1 VFGLIDCNS
10 FYCSCEQIFRPDL
23 RGKPV
28 VVLSNNDGCI
38 VARSKE
44 AKALGIPD
52 LEPYFKLEPLL
63 KKHGV
68 HVFSSNYALY
78 GDISARVVDTIR
90 QFASDVEVYSCDESF
105 VRPIDGLFGNYQE
118 YGQQIKKAIWKQVRI
133 PVGVGIAQTKT
144 LAKLANKA
152 AKKIP
157 KLNHVC
163 VLEREDQREWLLQK
177 AATKDVWGVGSR
189 TSKRLADMGIHTA
202 WDLAN
207 ANTKHL
213 RTQFNVT
220 LERTVE
226 ELNGVSCMELEE
238 QPSPKKQ
245 IYCTRSFGE
254 KQSELEPIKQAVAL
268 YASRAGEK
276 LRKQNCLA
284 TNMLVFLQTSP
295 FGENHY
301 SKSATIKLPYPTDDT
316 RVLIAY
322 ATFAIS
328 QLFRKGYQFQK
339 AGVGLIDIT
348 DKTNIQVDLFTPV
361 QSVKSD
367 KLMSLIDQVNSS
379 FGRGTLFCA
388 AEGAQKKW
396 GMKQE
401 RKSASF
407 TVLWKELPLAQC
419 I

>member
-1 VFGLIDCNS
+1 MFGLIDCNS
-10 FYCSCEQIFRPDL
+10 FYASCEQIFRPDL

-52 LEPYFKLEPLL
+52 LEPYFKLAPLL

-78 GDISARVVDTIR
+78 GDISARVVETIR
-90 QFASDVEVYSCDESF
+90 QYACDIEVYSIDESF

-118 YGQQIKKAIWKQVRI
+118 YGQHIKRAIWKQVRI
-133 PVGVGIAQTKT
+133 PVGVGIAPTKT

-163 VLEREDQREWLLQK
+163 VLEREDQREWLLRK
-177 AATKDVWGVGSR
+177 ASTKDVWGVGSR
-189 TSKRLADMGIHTA
+189 IAKRLAQMGINTA
-202 WDLAN
+202 WDLAR
-207 ANTKHL
+207 ADTAHI
-213 RTQFNVT
+213 RAQFSVV
-220 LERTVE
+220 LERTVK
-226 ELNGVSCMELEE
+226 ELNGISCLDLEE
-238 QPSPKKQ
+238 QPQPKKQ
-245 IYCTRSFGE
+245 IFSTRSFGE
-254 KQSELEPIKQAVAL
+254 KQTELEPIKQAVAL

-284 TNMLVFLQTSP
+284 KNMLVFLQTSP
-295 FGENHY
+295 FGENYY

-328 QLFRKGYQFQK
+328 QLYKKGYQFQK
-339 AGVGLIDIT
+339 AGVGLIDIQ
-348 DKTNIQVDLFTPV
+348 DKKYLQDDLFAPA
-361 QSVKSD
+361 QSHRTEA
-367 KLMSLIDQVNSS
+367 LMSIIDKVNS
-379 FGRGTLFCA
+379 FYGRGTLFCA
-388 AEGAQKKW
+388 AEGTQQKWK
-396 GMKQE
+396 MKQTS
-401 RKSASF
+401 KSPLFTAS
-407 TVLWKELPLAQC
+407 WNELPHAIC
-419 I
+419 T

>member
-1 VFGLIDCNS
+1 MFGLIDCNS

-44 AKALGIPD
+44 AKTLGIPD

-78 GDISARVVDTIR
+78 GDISARVVETIR
-90 QFASDVEVYSCDESF
+90 QYACDVEVYSIDESF

-133 PVGVGIAQTKT
+133 PVGVGIAPTKT

-163 VLEREDQREWLLQK
+163 VLEREDQREWLLRK

-189 TSKRLADMGIHTA
+189 IAKRLAEMGIHSA
-202 WDLAN
+202 WDLA
-207 ANTKHL
+207 AADTTHI
-213 RTQFNVT
+213 RTQFNVV
-220 LERTVE
+220 LERTVK
-226 ELNGVSCMELEE
+226 ELNGISCLELEE
-238 QPSPKKQ
+238 QPQPKKQ
-245 IYCTRSFGE
+245 IFSTRSFGE
-254 KQSELEPIKQAVAL
+254 KQTELDPIKQAIAL

-276 LRKQNCLA
+276 LRQQNCLA

-301 SKSATIKLPYPTDDT
+301 SKSATIKLPHPTDDT
-316 RVLIAY
+316 RVLISY

-328 QLFRKGYQFQK
+328 QLYKKGYRFQK
-339 AGVGLIDIT
+339 AGVGLIDIHE
-348 DKTNIQVDLFTPV
+348 KRHQQIDLFSPA
-361 QSVKSD
+361 QSEKSD
-367 KLMSLIDQVNSS
+367 NLMALIDKVNRLH
-379 FGRGTLFCA
+379 GRGTVFCA
-388 AEGAQKKW
+388 AEGTHKKW
-396 GMKQE
+396 TMKQA
-401 RKSASF
+401 RKSGALTSS
-407 TVLWKELPLAQC
+407 WIELPTATC
-419 I
+419 

>member
-1 VFGLIDCNS
+1 MFGLIDCNS
-10 FYCSCEQIFRPDL
+10 FYASCEQIFRPDL

-28 VVLSNNDGCI
+28 IVLSNNDGCI

-52 LEPYFKLEPLL
+52 MAPYFKVEGLI

-78 GDISARVVDTIR
+78 GDISARVVDTIKL
-90 QFASDVEVYSCDESF
+90 FASDIEVYSIDESF

-133 PVGVGIAQTKT
+133 PVGVGIAPTKT

-157 KLNHVC
+157 QLNYVC
-163 VLEREDQREWLLQK
+163 VLEREDQREWLLRK
-177 AATKDVWGVGSR
+177 ASTKDIWGVGSR
-189 TSKRLADMGIHTA
+189 ISAHLEAMGIHSA

-207 ANTKHL
+207 TNTKHL
-213 RTQFNVT
+213 RKQFSVN
-220 LERTVE
+220 LERTVQ
-226 ELNGVSCMELEE
+226 ELNGVSCLQLEE
-238 QPSPKKQ
+238 LPPAKKQ
-245 IYCTRSFGE
+245 IFCTRSFGVRQTE
-254 KQSELEPIKQAVAL
+254 IEPIKQAVAL

-276 LRKQNCLA
+276 LRAQNSLV

-295 FGENHY
+295 FEDNHY

-322 ATFAIS
+322 ATYAVR
-328 QLFRKGYQFQK
+328 QLYKQGYEFLK
-339 AGVGLIDIT
+339 AGVGLIDIHQ
-348 DKTNIQVDLFTPV
+348 KTQQQVDLFTPA
-361 QSVKSD
+361 QSVKSER
-367 KLMSLIDQVNSS
+367 LMSVIDKVNSLY
-379 FGRGTLFCA
+379 GRGTVFCA
-388 AEGAQKKW
+388 AEGTHQKWK
-396 GMKQE
+396 MKQT
-401 RKSASF
+401 RKSPLF
-407 TVLWKELPLAQC
+407 TALWSDVPMVICK
-419 I
+419 

>member
-1 VFGLIDCNS
+1 VYGLIDCNS

-105 VRPIDGLFGNYQE
+105 VRPIDGLFGDYQE

-163 VLEREDQREWLLQK
+163 VLEREDQREWLLRK
-177 AATKDVWGVGSR
+177 AATKDVWGVGTR
-189 TSKRLADMGIHTA
+189 ISKRLADMGIHSA

-207 ANTKHL
+207 TNTKHL
-213 RTQFNVT
+213 RQQFSVV
-220 LERTVE
+220 LERTVA
-226 ELNGVSCMELEE
+226 ELNGVSCLELEE

-284 TNMLVFLQTSP
+284 TNMVSAAPTTP
-295 FGENHY
+295 F
-301 SKSATIKLPYPTDDT
+301 
-316 RVLIAY
+316 
-322 ATFAIS
+322 
-328 QLFRKGYQFQK
+328 
-339 AGVGLIDIT
+339 
-348 DKTNIQVDLFTPV
+348 
-361 QSVKSD
+361 
-367 KLMSLIDQVNSS
+367 
-379 FGRGTLFCA
+379 TLA
-388 AEGAQKKW
+388 A
-396 GMKQE
+396 
-401 RKSASF
+401 
-407 TVLWKELPLAQC
+407 
-419 I
+419 

>member
-1 VFGLIDCNS
+1 MFGLIDCNS

-52 LEPYFKLEPLL
+52 LEPFFKLEPLL

-163 VLEREDQREWLLQK
+163 VLEREDQREWLLRK
-177 AATKDVWGVGSR
+177 AATKDVWGVGTR
-189 TSKRLADMGIHTA
+189 TSKRLADIGIHSA

-207 ANTKHL
+207 TNTKHL
-213 RTQFNVT
+213 RQQFGVV
-220 LERTVE
+220 LERTVA
-226 ELNGVSCMELEE
+226 ELNGISCLELEE

-295 FGENHY
+295 FCEINY

-316 RVLIAY
+316 RILITY
-322 ATFAIS
+322 AIFAIS
-328 QLFRKGYQFQK
+328 QLYRKGYQFQK
-339 AGVGLIDIT
+339 AGVGLIDIIG
-348 DKTNIQVDLFTPV
+348 KHNIQVDLFTPQ
-361 QSVKSD
+361 QSVASQ
-367 KLMSLIDQVNSS
+367 KLMSIIDHANTT

-396 GMKQE
+396 RMKQE

-407 TVLWKELPLAQC
+407 TVSWKELPLASC
-419 I
+419 D

>member
-10 FYCSCEQIFRPDL
+10 FYASCEQIFRPDL

-28 VVLSNNDGCI
+28 IVLSNNDGCI

-90 QFASDVEVYSCDESF
+90 QYASDVEVYSCDESF

-163 VLEREDQREWLLQK
+163 VLEREDQREWLLRK

-189 TSKRLADMGIHTA
+189 NSKRLADMGIHTA

-207 ANTKHL
+207 TNTKHL

-226 ELNGVSCMELEE
+226 ELNGVSCLELEE

-348 DKTNIQVDLFTPV
+348 DKSNIQVDLFTPV
-361 QSVKSD
+361 QSVRSD
-367 KLMSLIDQVNSS
+367 KLMSLLDQVNSS

-388 AEGAQKKW
+388 AEGTKKKW
-396 GMKQE
+396 GMKQI
-401 RKSASF
+401 RKSPSF
-407 TVLWKELPLAQC
+407 TGSWASLPSIMC
-419 I
+419 N

>member
-1 VFGLIDCNS
+1 MFGLIDCNS
-10 FYCSCEQIFRPDL
+10 FYASCEQIFRPDL

-118 YGQQIKKAIWKQVRI
+118 YGQQIKNAIWKQVRV

-144 LAKLANKA
+144 LAKLANRA

-163 VLEREDQREWLLQK
+163 VLEREDQREWLLRK
-177 AATKDVWGVGSR
+177 ASTKDVWGVGSR
-189 TSKRLADMGIHTA
+189 ISKRLADMGIHSA

-207 ANTKHL
+207 SNTKHL

-226 ELNGVSCMELEE
+226 ELNGVSCLELEE
-238 QPSPKKQ
+238 QPLPKKQ

-254 KQSELEPIKQAVAL
+254 KQSELEPIKQAIAL

-284 TNMLVFLQTSP
+284 MNMLVFLQTSP
-295 FGENHY
+295 FGENNY

-316 RVLIAY
+316 RVLITY
-322 ATFAIS
+322 ASFAIS
-328 QLFRKGYQFQK
+328 QLYRKGYQFQK

-348 DKTNIQVDLFTPV
+348 DKSNIQVDLFTPA
-361 QSVKSD
+361 QSVRSD
-367 KLMSLIDQVNSS
+367 KLMLLIDQVNSS

-407 TVLWKELPLAQC
+407 TVSWNELPIIKC
-419 I
+419 